1 MDTPSGQPGSLRI
14 HEGDCWAFFA
24 FDAGH
29 GIQLDKAQAALR
41 AAPAARD
48 EEARRSAISHR
59 RHAPRH
65 LQFRPAPLQVVQS
78 LGEIATQQI
87 ASLSLA
93 PRVEC
98 TLYDF
103 GAISVAYRIPIDGGA
118 GGMTTESLLPLAQA
132 LGDGATLAVDARRR
146 VDALTNRLAHAI
158 ERPAVVDLVE
168 DYTVY
173 HIRRWSPD
181 SAGDALHSSRESVA
195 RLLLT
200 EQGPLSQQA
209 IDAALD
215 SQLTYAPNDLAII
228 DWNAAMLLDAQAE
241 DSLAILEFANVE
253 LLEMRFLDDRL
264 DSILESTYTNLLR
277 RDGKKGWPRSPLG
290 FLIDPH
296 RAERTR
302 LAALQME
309 SAILFENINNTL
321 KLVSDQHLA
330 RLYSLAAR
338 RLHLADWDQ
347 SVLRKLHTIDGLYQK
362 LADERAGRRME
373 VLEWIVIILIAME
386 GLIPFILHNA
396 K

>member
-1 MDTPSGQPGSLRI
+1 MDTPASQPGSLRI
-14 HEGDCWAFFA
+14 VEGDCWAFFA

-29 GIQLDKAQAALR
+29 GIQLDKAQAALQ
-41 AAPAARD
+41 AAPADGD
-48 EEARRSAISHR
+48 EESRRSAISHR
-59 RHAPRH
+59 RRAPRH
-65 LQFRPAPLQVVQS
+65 LQFRPAPLQVDQS
-78 LGEIATQQI
+78 LGEIA
-87 ASLSLA
+87 ALEFAGMRLA

-103 GAISVAYRIPIDGGA
+103 GAISVAYRIPIDAGA
-118 GGMTTESLLPLAQA
+118 GGMTVESLLPLALA
-132 LGDGATLAVDARRR
+132 LGDGAALAFDARRR
-146 VDALTNRLAHAI
+146 VSALTKRLAHAV
-158 ERPAVVDLVE
+158 ERPEVVDLME

-173 HIRRWSPD
+173 HIRRWSPN
-181 SAGDALHSSRESVA
+181 SAGDALDSSRECVA
-195 RLLLT
+195 RLLLA

-215 SQLTYAPNDLAII
+215 SQLSYAPNDLAVV
-228 DWNAAMLLDAQAE
+228 DWNAAILLDAQAE
-241 DSLAILEFANVE
+241 DALAILEFANVE

-264 DSILESTYTNLLR
+264 DSILESAYSNLLR
-277 RDGKKGWPRSPLG
+277 RDGKKRWPRSPLG
-290 FLIDPH
+290 ILIDPH

-309 SAILFENINNTL
+309 SAVLFENINNTL
-321 KLVSDQHLA
+321 KLVGDQHLA

-338 RLHLADWDQ
+338 CLHLADWDQ

-362 LADERAGRRME
+362 LADEHAGRRME

-386 GLIPFILHNA
+386 GVIPFILHNS